1 MLGSKYPD
9 ELDAFALPT
18 GETYLA
24 SEMLNQLAE
33 MLENT
38 ERAFGQG
45 LGDQTS
51 IGNPDLDTVA
61 KFWKARFRMDFGSFD
76 YTASTGQ
83 LITAQNLTA
92 IPPIYGTREK
102 IVVFNTY
109 GGYSIFDDASKIRVF
124 VVEQGGSIRSQTAN
138 LAGSTTRGWIDSGNV
153 VDGSI
158 SQTRFKWQHDQTNFI
173 GKCLWLAVQWEQ

>member
-24 SEMLNQLAE
+24 SEMFNQLAE

-51 IGNPDLDTVA
+51 IGNADLNTVA
-61 KFWKARFRMDFGSFD
+61 KFWKAKFRMDFGEFVFTSGSG
-76 YTASTGQ
+76 T

-92 IPPIYGTREK
+92 VPPIYGTREMT
-102 IVVFNTY
+102 VLFNTH
-109 GGYSIFDDASKIRVF
+109 GGSTVFSDASKIRVF

-138 LAGSTTRGWIDSGNV
+138 LAGSVTRGFIDTGNV

-158 SQTRFKWQHDQTNFI
+158 STTQFKWQHDQTNFI